1 MVTDRQRLI
10 AAERV
15 PFQRLIKL
23 IEVELELATEG
34 RIDDFREAINR
45 TGAYMETLPK
55 PAPASARP
63 LVLHAEAMR
72 GRVTI
77 EAERMREKLLLSRKA
92 VRQGRRIARRYGLPV
107 TGRISTTA

>member
-15 PFQRLIKL
+15 PFQQLIKL
-23 IEVELELATEG
+23 IEIELELAAEG
-34 RIDDFREAINR
+34 RIDEFREALER
-45 TGAYMETLPK
+45 TGAFMATLPK

-77 EAERMREKLLLSRKA
+77 EAERMRDKLSSSRKA
-92 VRQGRRIARRYGLPV
+92 VRQGRRIARRYGPPAA
-107 TGRISTTA
+107 RRYSTTA

>member
-1 MVTDRQRLI
+1 MVTDRKRLI

-23 IEVELELATEG
+23 IEIELELAAEG
-34 RIDDFREAINR
+34 QIDDLREAINR

-63 LVLHAEAMR
+63 LVLQADAMR

-77 EAERMREKLLLSRKA
+77 EAERMRDKLTLSRKA
-92 VRQGRRIARRYGLPV
+92 LRQGRRIARRYGPPLA
-107 TGRISTTA
+107 GRYSTTA

>member
-23 IEVELELATEG
+23 IEIELELAAEG
-34 RIDDFREAINR
+34 QIDELREAINR

-55 PAPASARP
+55 PAPASAHP
-63 LVLHAEAMR
+63 LVLQADAMR

-77 EAERMREKLLLSRKA
+77 EAERMRDKLTLSRKA
-92 VRQGRRIARRYGLPV
+92 LRQGRRIARRYGPPLA
-107 TGRISTTA
+107 GRYSTTA